1 MEPGAKVAKPV
12 VVLVPG
18 RDRYP
23 EETRAGAAETAAKA
37 MVAETAAETA
47 DPEVDAFYSVA
58 AYPPVLS
65 VAA

>member
-18 RDRYP
+18 RDRDP

-37 MVAETAAETA
+37 MVAETAFLVS
-47 DPEVDAFYSVA
+47 PSRYMGCLFS
-58 AYPPVLS
+58 S
-65 VAA
+65 S

>member
-18 RDRYP
+18 RDRDP

-37 MVAETAAETA
+37 MVAETAFLVS
-47 DPEVDAFYSVA
+47 PSIYMGC
-58 AYPPVLS
+58 
-65 VAA
+65 